1 MSLEEYCERY
11 LENRII
17 DLKRELTAEEVKII
31 EKLEVKIENS
41 LYNGAEYEKLKTARE
56 NLNKDKIVLIWFFLI
71 LLMF

>member
-31 EKLEVKIENS
+31 EKS
-41 LYNGAEYEKLKTARE
+41 L
-56 NLNKDKIVLIWFFLI
+56 FLWKK
-71 LLMF
+71 